1 MSNWR
6 LGYAATEKIQRV
18 RPESTDEE
26 LNNPHRGWVTFQR
39 FLGDPLQFD
48 NSWHDDL
55 GPVTFPKGV
64 KTKHYKG
71 DLPSTVTY
79 CRWPW
84 GVLEPEKG
92 KFRFDIIE
100 KTLQT
105 AKKRGQTVQMRTQ
118 PFVHSDLPKWFL
130 RSGVKYQVQGAT
142 GNFQS
147 SQVIEPDSNDPKYI
161 KNWSEHI
168 SQFGKHFDGDPR
180 LESFDVS
187 YAGRFGECGGNAT
200 PKTAAK
206 LVDAYR
212 SAFKKTTLL
221 SMISTEGCRYAS
233 TLKSRQFGWRGDGFI
248 DIKNKGKG
256 CVPDGLNWNHMWDV
270 FPFDIYEYGVAE
282 TWKTAPMTMEPYATI
297 HHCFKNGWEIDW
309 LLEHCLKYH
318 PTIFMNK
325 STVIPPRWHSKVAV
339 FAKKLG
345 YRFYLHLMTL
355 PLSVK
360 GGEKINISVAIDN
373 KGVAPI
379 YRPYKFAL
387 KFSQGKKEEIVEFKE
402 DIRRWLPDYSTFRE
416 NIVFPQGFNHGEVKV
431 ACGIVNDRS
440 EPVVKLAIK
449 KVDIKGWHAL
459 TSMDVE

>member
-1 MSNWR
+1 MASTSWR
-6 LGYAATEKIQRV
+6 AGFAATEKMQRV
-18 RPESTDEE
+18 RPESTEEE
-26 LNNPHRGWVTFQR
+26 LSNPHRGWATFQR

-48 NSWHDDL
+48 NSWHDDW
-55 GPVTFPKGV
+55 GPVVFPNGV
-64 KTKHYKG
+64 PKRKHYKG
-71 DLPSTVTY
+71 DLPSTVAY

-92 KFRFDIIE
+92 KIRYDIIE

-105 AKKRGQTVQMRTQ
+105 AEKRGQTVQIRTE
-118 PFVHSDLPKWFL
+118 PFVHADFPEWFL
-130 RSGVKYQVQGAT
+130 KAGIKFKEIGTYNGKSVV
-142 GNFQS
+142 
-147 SQVIEPDSNDPKYI
+147 EPDFNEPVYI

-168 SQFGKHFDGDPR
+168 KALGKKFDGDPR

-187 YAGRFGECGGNAT
+187 YAGRFGEMGGNAT
-200 PKTAAK
+200 YRSSAK

-233 TLKSRQFGWRGDGFI
+233 TLKSAQFGWRGDGFM

-256 CVPDGLNWNHMWDV
+256 FVPDGLGWNHMWDV
-270 FPFDIYEYGVAE
+270 FPSDIYEYGLAE
-282 TWKTAPMTMEPYATI
+282 KWKTAPMTMEPYATI
-297 HHCFKNGWEIDW
+297 YHCYINGWDIDW
-309 LLEHCLKYH
+309 LLEHSLKYH

-325 STVIPPRWHSKVAV
+325 STVIPAKWHAKVQA

-345 YRFYLHLMTL
+345 YRFYLHQLIL

-360 GGEKINISVAIDN
+360 GGERITVPIVIDN

-387 KFSQGKKEEIVEFKE
+387 KFSQGKKEKITVFKE
-402 DIRRWLPDYSTFRE
+402 DIRRWLPDYSAFKE
-416 NIVFPQGFNHGEVKV
+416 EIIFPAGFSRGEVKV
-431 ACGIVNDRS
+431 CCSIVNERLK
-440 EPVVKLAIK
+440 PVVKFAIK
-449 KVDIKGWHAL
+449 KIDEKGWHPI
-459 TSMDVE
+459 TSVDVV